1 MDGHVECGFGQ
12 IPKNQR
18 GKYAQ
23 LPFVE
28 TFKQK
33 RKKTQTSG
41 IIWHYL
47 ELFAMI
53 WNNLA

>member
-33 RKKTQTSG
+33 RKKNANQR
-41 IIWHYL
+41 
-47 ELFAMI
+47 
-53 WNNLA
+53 NNLALFGTFCHDLE